1 MDIRE
6 GLLYIN
12 DKDVFKT
19 YGAFLTEEKEGDFTN
34 YSALLKPPAMKP
46 HTAVSFREEDGEKL
60 PEILTPAFEPRDVTL
75 FFAILA
81 ESKADYLKKYMALVD
96 LLKTG
101 GDGTGWLNIRLPE
114 LDKTFRMYYQSC
126 SDYSQ
131 LTTLEGGEVAAWFK
145 VKLRE
150 PQPTI

>member
-19 YGAFLTEEKEGDFTN
+19 YGTFLTEEKEGEFSN
-34 YSALLKPPAMKP
+34 YDTLIKPPAMKS
-46 HTAVSFREEDGEKL
+46 HVAVSFREEDGEKL
-60 PEILTPAFEPRDVTL
+60 PDILTPAFEPRDITL

-81 ESKADYLKKYMALVD
+81 EDKAAFIKRFSAFVE

-101 GDGTGWLNIRLPE
+101 ADGTGWLNIFVPE
-114 LDKTFRMYYQSC
+114 LGKTYRVYYQSC
-126 SDYSQ
+126 SQYSQ
-131 LTTLEGGEVAAWFK
+131 LTTLEGGEVAARFK
-145 VKLRE
+145 VKFRE
-150 PQPTI
+150 PKPTI